1 MLHCNSLIFLKNTSD
16 NNEAMLQSENSPGQ
30 DQYRLGRAVQG
41 ILFLTFLFFLN
52 FLSRVLFSP
61 LLPLI
66 KEEFLLNNA
75 RSASLFFFISSGY
88 FISVSMSG
96 FVSAKINHANTIFLS
111 SCGSG
116 IVLIFATYFDSYAPF
131 CVALFVLGV
140 AAGLYLPSGL
150 GTIFSS
156 VPHGFL
162 ARGIAIHELA
172 PNLGFIVAPLLLQAV
187 SGFFTWRQCLIGVA
201 CALILTGVLYR
212 VSGFPLRSKGVRPDY
227 NLLHRLFWDRH
238 FWQLVFFFSFA
249 ICSTLGLYAM
259 LPLFLV
265 STHGMSVDSAN
276 YIVATTRIVSL
287 FTPFIGGWLG
297 DRLGNSRV
305 MAVILI
311 SGGVL
316 TSIMGLSSG
325 GALFA
330 LLVLQAMVSVCFFPS
345 GLAVLSSFSVDGKPN
360 VAIPFCIPIAFVIG
374 GGVLPFLIGVVG
386 DMTSIGMGITLS
398 GGAIFIT
405 GVIALLTLRK
415 TALRST

>member
-1 MLHCNSLIFLKNTSD
+1 M
-16 NNEAMLQSENSPGQ
+16 QRSENLPGHE
-30 DQYRLGRAVQG
+30 QYRLGRAVQG
-41 ILFLTFLFFLN
+41 IFFLAFLFFLN

-111 SCGSG
+111 SCASG
-116 IVLIFATYFDSYAPF
+116 VVLILATNLDSYAPF
-131 CVALFVLGV
+131 CLALFVLGI

-156 VPHGFL
+156 VPHTFL

-187 SGFFTWRQCLIGVA
+187 SGFFTWRQCLVGVA
-201 CALILTGVLYR
+201 CALIFTGTVYR
-212 VSGFPLRSKGVRPDY
+212 ISGFPLRSKGVRPDY
-227 NLLHRLFWDRH
+227 NLLHRLFIDIH

-276 YIVATTRIVSL
+276 YIVATTRIISL
-287 FTPFIGGWLG
+287 FTPFVGGWLG
-297 DRLGNSRV
+297 DRFGNTRV

-311 SGGVL
+311 GGGVL
-316 TSIMGLSSG
+316 TGIMGISSG
-325 GALFA
+325 VFLIV
-330 LLVLQAMVSVCFFPS
+330 LLILQAMVSVCFFPS
-345 GLAVLSSFSVDGKPN
+345 GLAVLSSYSVAGKPN
-360 VAIPFCIPIAFVIG
+360 VALPFCIPFAFVIG
-374 GGVLPFLIGVVG
+374 GGVLPFLIGVIG
-386 DMTSIGMGITLS
+386 DITSIGVGITLA
-398 GGAIFIT
+398 GGTIFLT
-405 GVIALLTLRK
+405 GIVALLTLRK
-415 TALRST
+415 AALRST